1 MLATGLFG
9 QDYILQM
16 QASQD
21 TLSLNVKQG
30 SMNAVRI
37 INIAQ
42 DMHIAVDSIDIDEP
56 TLHDVFL
63 HHTGKQI
70 REEGEDNFVSMYK
83 RKLRGR

>member
-42 DMHIAVDSIDIDEP
+42 DMHIAVDSIDIDET